1 MVGRHRASFSS
12 SGALSSGL
20 TLAGKPDPSLVLRGR
35 AGRHHGRV
43 PAAQP
48 GSLSAI
54 AVQGAG
60 RERAHPA
67 SPRRRD
73 WHPQRPPDTRL
84 GQNRGLR
91 RHEGQR
97 GCARQPGCGGNTGP
111 GVRCPRG
118 GKSLHFPSMEGG
130 GVGGPWGREPRWA
143 QPPVQGGHLGRRLP
157 SRRRELRPVH
167 PAPAWGRLLGTSSHK
182 PPPLRHGHSGCR
194 LGSRGGGRHRE
205 PVGREVGQG
214 TGAHRAPCQAA
225 APGFRPPALPPP

>member
-43 PAAQP
+43 PAARP

-97 GCARQPGCGGNTGP
+97 GCARRPGRGGNTGP
-111 GVRCPRG
+111 LDGRG
-118 GKSLHFPSMEGG
+118 RRGRTLGAGASLGAAPGA
-130 GVGGPWGREPRWA
+130 RWA
-143 QPPVQGGHLGRRLP
+143 SGAASLP
-157 SRRRELRPVH
+157 SRRREPRPVH
-167 PAPAWGRLLGTSSHK
+167 PAPARGRLLGTSSHK

-214 TGAHRAPCQAA
+214 TGPCRAPCQGA

>member
-43 PAAQP
+43 PAARP

-97 GCARQPGCGGNTGP
+97 GCARRPGRGGNTGP
-111 GVRCPRG
+111 GIRCPRG

-143 QPPVQGGHLGRRLP
+143 QPPVQGGHLGWRLCRVGGRSRGQFIPRRLGGV
-157 SRRRELRPVH
+157 S
-167 PAPAWGRLLGTSSHK
+167 WGRRPTSHH
-182 PPPLRHGHSGCR
+182 LCDMA
-194 LGSRGGGRHRE
+194 
-205 PVGREVGQG
+205 
-214 TGAHRAPCQAA
+214 TQAVV
-225 APGFRPPALPPP
+225 